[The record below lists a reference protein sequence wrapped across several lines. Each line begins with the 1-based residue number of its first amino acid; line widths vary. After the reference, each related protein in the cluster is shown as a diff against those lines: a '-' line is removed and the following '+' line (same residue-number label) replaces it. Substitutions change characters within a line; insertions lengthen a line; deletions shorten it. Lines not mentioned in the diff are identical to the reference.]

1 MYEKVMVMAE
11 IVWVRDLVLVLLSDD
26 FGQINNL
33 KLVAIPGITAPKIF
47 KK

>member
-26 FGQINNL
+26 FGQTTFSEQWGASRNL
-33 KLVAIPGITAPKIF
+33 W
-47 KK
+47 

>member
-11 IVWVRDLVLVLLSDD
+11 IVWVTDLVLVLLSDD

-33 KLVAIPGITAPKIF
+33 KLVAIPGNNCSENI
-47 KK
+47 